1 VLGVLWSFV
10 RPLAQIE
17 ADYAGKLRPA
27 SDPLFLG
34 KPATPAGKP
43 AVFDLSRKAGYPSPL
58 SCKVGAALL
67 KAQNNE
73 LSLIW
78 KYALIRQSVLNNPA
92 PIHILCKLQGIR
104 SIQINL

>member
-43 AVFDLSRKAGYPSPL
+43 TVFDLSRKAGYPSPL
-58 SCKVGAALL
+58 LQSRGS
-67 KAQNNE
+67 
-73 LSLIW
+73 SLESTKQRI
-78 KYALIRQSVLNNPA
+78 VLN
-92 PIHILCKLQGIR
+92 LEVC
-104 SIQINL
+104 INSSKCSQ